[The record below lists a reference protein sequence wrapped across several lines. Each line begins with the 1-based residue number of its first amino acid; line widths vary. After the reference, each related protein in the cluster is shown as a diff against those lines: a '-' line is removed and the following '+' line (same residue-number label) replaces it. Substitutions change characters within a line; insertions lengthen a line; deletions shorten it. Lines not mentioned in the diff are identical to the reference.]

1 MRLILF
7 AINDKIREKAKHNNA
22 TRYGHTG
29 ACMRD
34 TWRRVGIKF
43 KSFNTFWGLIK
54 RFRTFE
60 IKFKKDMK

>member
-1 MRLILF
+1 MEH
-7 AINDKIREKAKHNNA
+7 DNA
-22 TRYGHTG
+22 TRCGHTG
-29 ACMRD
+29 ACMRN

>member
-7 AINDKIREKAKHNNA
+7 AINDKIREKAKHNNV

-34 TWRRVGIKF
+34 TWRHVGIKL
-43 KSFNTFWGLIK
+43 S
-54 RFRTFE
+54 
-60 IKFKKDMK
+60 